1 MPPSPLNTKSPDHPP
16 TGVAGDAVPD
26 LPSCWQLLSLFPSLR
41 RCFRREE
48 GTVGG
53 DRDDSDPG
61 DRREFLGAT
70 AQAEPQG
77 AGGPGG
83 ARRRRLLSGG
93 KAGGAPVPR
102 ASLREDSYTP
112 VGALAR
118 ERGEKRHAPSRR
130 AAFKFV
136 VWPQQLSWERLR
148 LSKKGMLE
156 TPGITSPSNLL
167 PQLPAPSDVLAI
179 PPDLAGLPSLW
190 LAVQGGFGG
199 SSGWICECLGED
211 GVFCQSVTC
220 VVSVWVWVI

>member
-1 MPPSPLNTKSPDHPP
+1 MGSPVRSAAQLLPVRSLAPSQTRHRSPHARSRGFLLRIHSHSRMPPSPLNTKSPDHPP

-136 VWPQQLSWERLR
+136 V
-148 LSKKGMLE
+148 
-156 TPGITSPSNLL
+156 
-167 PQLPAPSDVLAI
+167 
-179 PPDLAGLPSLW
+179 
-190 LAVQGGFGG
+190 
-199 SSGWICECLGED
+199 
-211 GVFCQSVTC
+211 
-220 VVSVWVWVI
+220 